1 MEPILWVLI
10 GAALGGA
17 VAAVVFLLRQRAG
30 GEEIIHVRSRA
41 AMLEEQVRQR
51 ETEAGRHRAAAE
63 EAHHAREQAEKQAAL
78 AEERLRNREQQL
90 EEQRRLLIE
99 AEKKLAEAF
108 EAAGARALRSNNE
121 QFLTL
126 AKETFEKILTDA
138 KGDVEKKQQAIDA
151 LLKPIRESLEKH
163 HVAVAELEKKRE
175 AAYARVDEQIKVIA
189 QSHETLRQET
199 GRLVSALRRPEQR
212 GRWGE
217 IQLRN
222 VVELAGMSAHCDFSE
237 QVSVGGVGGDEGRL
251 RPDMVVKL
259 PGEGVIP
266 VDSKVAL
273 DAYLNALQPDAD
285 KAAEMKRHVRQVQEH
300 VNRLAEKRY
309 WDQFDRTP
317 GVVVLFMPL
326 ESALH
331 AALEVNPDLH
341 AQAMSRHV
349 LIATPTLLVALL
361 RAVAY
366 GWQQEAVA
374 RNAREIA
381 EAGKELYDR
390 LAKFAEHFTK
400 VGTSLAR
407 ANASYNDA
415 VGSLERNL
423 LPAARKIKALRA
435 TDREDLEPPPQIDV
449 EPRTITAAELS
460 PGSQESSRD

>member
-1 MEPILWVLI
+1 MEPFLWMLV
-10 GAALGGA
+10 GAGLGGA
-17 VAAVVFLLRQRAG
+17 FVAVLFLLRQRTA
-30 GEEIIHVRSRA
+30 GEELADARSRA
-41 AMLEEQVRQR
+41 TMLAEQVQQR
-51 ETEAGRHRAAAE
+51 ETEAAQHRAVAEAA
-63 EAHHAREQAEKQAAL
+63 HRAREAAEKQAAL
-78 AEERLRNREQQL
+78 AEDRLRSREQQL
-90 EEQRRLLIE
+90 DEQRRLLEE
-99 AEKKLAEAF
+99 AEKKLAATF
-108 EAAGARALRSNNE
+108 EAAGARALRANNE

-126 AKETFEKILTDA
+126 ARETFEKILTDA

-151 LLKPIRESLEKH
+151 LLKPIRETLEKQ
-163 HVAVAELEKKRE
+163 ALATTELEKKRE
-175 AAYARVDEQIKVIA
+175 SAYARIDEQIKVIA
-189 QSHETLRQET
+189 QSHEMLRQET

-237 QVSVGGVGGDEGRL
+237 QVSVNTEDGRL
-251 RPDMVVKL
+251 RPDMIVRL

-273 DAYLNALQPDAD
+273 DAYLSALQPDAD
-285 KAAEMKRHVRQVQEH
+285 RPAEMKRHARQVQEH

-331 AALEVNPDLH
+331 AALEVEPDLH

-361 RAVAY
+361 RAAAY

-374 RNAREIA
+374 RNARDIA
-381 EAGKELYDR
+381 DAGKELYDR
-390 LAKFAEHFTK
+390 LAKFVEHFGK
-400 VGTSLAR
+400 VGTNLAR
-407 ANASYNDA
+407 ANASFNDA

-423 LPAARKIKALRA
+423 LPSARKIKDKRA
-435 TDREDLEPPPQIDV
+435 TDREDIEAPPQINQ
-449 EPRTITAAELS
+449 EPRSITAAELM
-460 PGSQESSRD
+460 PGSLESSRD